1 MKTKN
6 TIIIQTAPETAPEYA
21 PNNWYD
27 LCTLSETKEDAIE
40 ELKEA
45 QAFNPSRRFRIIE
58 RTTVITDAVIY
69 LPEPKR

>member
-1 MKTKN
+1 MKAKN
-6 TIIIQTAPETAPEYA
+6 TIIIQTSPEYA

-40 ELKEA
+40 ELKEL
-45 QAFNPSRRFRIIE
+45 QSLNQSRCFRIIE
-58 RTTVITDAVIY
+58 RAVVITDSVIY